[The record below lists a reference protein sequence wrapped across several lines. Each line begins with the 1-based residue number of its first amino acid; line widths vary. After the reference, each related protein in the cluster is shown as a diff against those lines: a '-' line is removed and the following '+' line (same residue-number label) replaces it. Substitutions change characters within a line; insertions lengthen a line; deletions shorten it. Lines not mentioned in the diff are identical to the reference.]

1 MASSPPLDVT
11 IILVAGT
18 AALAILIFFLISF
31 LILYQ
36 QKQLKHAE
44 DKIILKAQY
53 EREILT
59 AQLEVQNYT
68 LQHIGQELHDNVG
81 QLLAVARIN
90 LNVVEEAKEGDD
102 NRKYIQQANELI
114 AQSINDL
121 RSLTKSLDGDFV
133 QDFGLSESIAQE
145 LQRVR
150 HTGIFRTEFRTSGEA
165 YSLGFQREI
174 VLFRIV
180 QEVLNNVIKHAK
192 AKKLTVHIIYLPE
205 SVTLTLEDDGQGFDY
220 SSTQEKA
227 IAQSGAG
234 LRNMQRRAALIGGQ
248 CTLKSSPG
256 QGTSVSISLLPQS
269 I

>member
-1 MASSPPLDVT
+1 MLSEEYHVLLIIIFGTTALLLSS
-11 IILVAGT
+11 IFLVYM
-18 AALAILIFFLISF
+18 L
-31 LILYQ
+31 LYFRHR
-36 QKQLKHAE
+36 QKVNIQ
-44 DKIILKAQY
+44 DKITLKAQY

-59 AQLEVQNYT
+59 AQLEVQNTT

-150 HTGIFRTEFRTSGEA
+150 NTGIFGTEFRTSGEA

-180 QEVLNNVIKHAK
+180 QEVLNNAIKHAE
-192 AKKLTVHIIYLPE
+192 AKKLTVNIIYLPE
-205 SVTLTLEDDGQGFDY
+205 SVTLTLQDDGKGFDY
-220 SSTQEKA
+220 PSTQEK
-227 IAQSGAG
+227 ILSQSGAG

-248 CTLKSSPG
+248 YTLKSLPG
-256 QGTSVSISLLPQS
+256 QGTTVSINLLTQPT
-269 I
+269 